1 MEEDDFISGV
11 SHCSH
16 PRGGCMT
23 VKDLI
28 EKLQICN
35 KEAEVSII
43 IDGDSMKKASASSLG
58 RWRNIRRALRF
69 GRLQACVFSCFIEW
83 KVNRK

>member
-1 MEEDDFISGV
+1 
-11 SHCSH
+11 
-16 PRGGCMT
+16 MT

-43 IDGDSMKKASASSLG
+43 IDGDSMKKLPFQVWVG
-58 RWRNIRRALRF
+58 GKTYGELC
-69 GRLQACVFSCFIEW
+69 GLEDCKHVFLAVLLSGMSTEN
-83 KVNRK
+83 KE

>member
-1 MEEDDFISGV
+1 
-11 SHCSH
+11 
-16 PRGGCMT
+16 MT

-43 IDGDSMKKASASSLG
+43 IDGDSMKKLPLQVWAGGETYGELCGLEDCKNVLLAVSLSG
-58 RWRNIRRALRF
+58 RSTENK
-69 GRLQACVFSCFIEW
+69 E
-83 KVNRK
+83 

>member
-1 MEEDDFISGV
+1 
-11 SHCSH
+11 
-16 PRGGCMT
+16 MT

-43 IDGDSMKKASASSLG
+43 VDGDSTKKLPLQVWAGGETYGELCGLEDCKHVFLSVSLSG
-58 RWRNIRRALRF
+58 RSTENK
-69 GRLQACVFSCFIEW
+69 E
-83 KVNRK
+83 

>member
-1 MEEDDFISGV
+1 
-11 SHCSH
+11 
-16 PRGGCMT
+16 MT

-43 IDGDSMKKASASSLG
+43 IDGDSMKKFPLQVWAGGETYGELCGLEDCKNVLLAVSLSG
-58 RWRNIRRALRF
+58 RSTENK
-69 GRLQACVFSCFIEW
+69 E
-83 KVNRK
+83 